1 MEQVCLLNLDEGKAS
16 MWPRSLKISIITRY
30 INTQTDLQELL
41 ESKKGVWSS
50 IKGFLQWLYSFV
62 DVFING
68 SEI

>member
-16 MWPRSLKISIITRY
+16 MWPRPLKISIITRY

-50 IKGFLQWLYSFV
+50 IKGFLQWLYSFI